1 MKKII
6 AAAVATAFVAPA
18 FAADVSVSGEVEQTF
33 TNGDSANKTSSGSE
47 FTISASDELAN
58 GLSVS
63 AYVHVDGG
71 AFDDFLSVS
80 GSFGSISIGSD
91 GDTALSAYEDKA
103 DVASAGAAN
112 GAAGTGAG
120 GTPVLIEPNLGI
132 NGLTLGIGYR
142 AGGTEGD
149 EATDF
154 AIAYEAM
161 GLELTYAQSD
171 LESSEHTTTVTS
183 VAYSFGPLY
192 VALDSVENNEGV
204 ENNDAEAVGVTYD
217 IGAATLF
224 YEQNEVGTNDAE
236 VTSFGAEYQVGT
248 GLEVYVA
255 NIDADG
261 QASDQTVI
269 GAEYKF

>member
-18 FAADVSVSGEVEQTF
+18 FAADISVSGEVEQTF
-33 TNGDSANKTSSGSE
+33 TNGDSANSTSSGSE
-47 FTISASDELAN
+47 FTITASDELAN

-80 GSFGSISIGSD
+80 GPFGSISIGSD
-91 GDTALSAYEDKA
+91 GDTALAAYEDKA
-103 DVASAGAAN
+103 DIASAGGGNA
-112 GAAGTGAG
+112 GAGTGAG
-120 GTPVLIEPNLGI
+120 GVPVLIEPNLGI
-132 NGLTLGIGYR
+132 NGLTLGIGYS

-171 LESSEHTTTVTS
+171 LESSDVTTTNTS

-192 VALDSVENNEGV
+192 LALDSVENKDGE
-204 ENNDAEAVGVTYD
+204 ENNDAEGIGVSYD

-224 YEQNEVGTNDAE
+224 YVQDEFGTSDAE
-236 VTSFGAEYQVGT
+236 ETSFGAEYQVGT

-261 QASDQTVI
+261 EANDETVI
-269 GAEYKF
+269 GVEYKF